1 MTQVD
6 FYILSD
12 QARGDRFQIACRLAE
27 KAWRQG
33 RRIYLHTASAA
44 ESQHL
49 DRLLWTFREQSF
61 IPHGLA
67 AEADPAMNPILIGHA
82 GEAGEEH
89 DVLINLDHQ
98 VPPFFSR
105 FGRLAEIID
114 RDPEVRRSGRDRY
127 RFYRDRGYPL
137 QDHKIER

>member
-1 MTQVD
+1 MTRVD

-12 QARGDRFQIACRLAE
+12 QAQGDRFLIACRLAE
-27 KAWRQG
+27 KAWRKG
-33 RRIYLHTASAA
+33 HRIYLHTGSVT

-49 DRLLWTFREQSF
+49 DRLLWTFREEGF

-67 AEADPAMNPILIGHA
+67 AEADPGLNPILIGHTA
-82 GEAGEEH
+82 EAGEEH
-89 DVLINLDHQ
+89 DVLINLNPQ

-105 FGRLAEIID
+105 FERVAEIID

-137 QDHKIER
+137 QDHRIEQ